1 MKQTC
6 SSEIRIPRILI
17 AAPGSG
23 SGKTL
28 LTCALLRLLGRK
40 GIRAAAYKC
49 GPDFID
55 PMFHKKV
62 LGTPSRNLDLYLA
75 GEEGVRRSFAA
86 GCEGARRSFSAGCED
101 ARRSFAAECEG
112 AQIAIIEGVMGYFDG
127 TGASGMEGSSY
138 HLASVLQAPVLLAA
152 DVRGMSRSA
161 AALIKGFADYGEQK
175 MIRGAFLNRVSPAMA
190 DRISGWLKSEAAI
203 PVLGSLPADETL
215 HIESRHLGLVEPDE
229 IPDLLQKIDRAA
241 DLLEQTL
248 NLELL
253 LEIAKG
259 APVLRVEKESVK
271 APGTVPESDWG
282 DAVPESAWKDST
294 TKSAREDAAAKA
306 SPVTIAVAEDEA
318 FSFYYEDNL
327 ELLEELGAEIVRFSP
342 LHDTSLPEADGLL
355 IGGGYPELRAQ
366 ELAANTFMVSSI
378 RRVAEQGMPM
388 LAECGGFQYLQ
399 EELVDAEGTAY
410 KMCGVLKGSSRIT
423 KKLVRFGY
431 VEVSGEGLY
440 FGSGRAIRGHEF
452 HYSDS
457 TDNGSACRAVKPD
470 GRSWDCMVV
479 QGRITA
485 GYPHLYYRSDPAFA
499 EAFVTECRKFR
510 EERGRN

>member
-1 MKQTC
+1 MKQNY

-28 LTCALLRLLGRK
+28 LTCALLRLLGRR
-40 GIRAAAYKC
+40 GIRAAAFKC

-75 GEEGVRRSFAA
+75 GEDGVRRSFAAGCESTRRSFAAGGEDVRRSFAA
-86 GCEGARRSFSAGCED
+86 GCEGA
-101 ARRSFAAECEG
+101 
-112 AQIAIIEGVMGYFDG
+112 QIAVIEGVMG
-127 TGASGMEGSSY
+127 
-138 HLASVLQAPVLLAA
+138 A

-161 AALIKGFADYGEQK
+161 AALIKGFTDYGEQK

-190 DRISGWLKSEAAI
+190 NRISGWLESEVGI
-203 PVLGSLPADETL
+203 PVLGSFPADDSL
-215 HIESRHLGLVEPDE
+215 RIESRHLGLVEPDE
-229 IPDLLQKIDRAA
+229 VPDLLQKIDHAA

-253 LEIAKG
+253 LEIAQS
-259 APVLRVEKESVK
+259 APVLQVEKMSVK
-271 APGTVPESDWG
+271 EFEA
-282 DAVPESAWKDST
+282 
-294 TKSAREDAAAKA
+294 ARENARNEEA
-306 SPVTIAVAEDEA
+306 PVTIAVAEDEA

-327 ELLEELGAEIVRFSP
+327 ELLEELGAQIVRFSP
-342 LHDTSLPEADGLL
+342 LHDREFPKADGLL
-355 IGGGYPELRAQ
+355 IGGGYPELKAR
-366 ELAANTFMVSSI
+366 ELAANTFMISSI
-378 RRVAEQGMPM
+378 RRAAEQGMPM

-399 EELVDAEGTAY
+399 EKLVDAEGTAHR
-410 KMCGVLKGSSRIT
+410 MCGVLKGCSRMT

-440 FGSGRAIRGHEF
+440 FGSGQVIRGHEF

-457 TDNGSACRAVKPD
+457 TNNGNACRAVKPG

-485 GYPHLYYRSDPAFA
+485 GYPHLYYGSAPEFA
-499 EAFVTECRKFR
+499 EAFVRECRKFR
-510 EERGRN
+510 EERGRK

>member
-1 MKQTC
+1 MKQNH

-28 LTCALLRLLGRK
+28 LTCALLRLFQRK
-40 GIRAAAYKC
+40 GIRAAAFKC

-86 GCEGARRSFSAGCED
+86 GCES
-101 ARRSFAAECEG
+101 
-112 AQIAIIEGVMGYFDG
+112 AQIAVIEGVMGYFDG
-127 TGASGMEGSSY
+127 TGSSGMEGSSY
-138 HLASVLQAPVLLAA
+138 HLASVLQAPVLLAV

-161 AALIKGFADYGEQK
+161 AALIKGFTDYGEQK

-190 DRISGWLKSEAAI
+190 NRISGWLESEVGI
-203 PVLGSLPADETL
+203 PVLGSFPADDSL
-215 HIESRHLGLVEPDE
+215 RIESRHLGLVEPDE
-229 IPDLLQKIDRAA
+229 VPDLLQKIDHAA

-253 LEIAKG
+253 LEIAQS
-259 APVLRVEKESVK
+259 APVLQVEKMSVK
-271 APGTVPESDWG
+271 EFEA
-282 DAVPESAWKDST
+282 
-294 TKSAREDAAAKA
+294 ARENARNEEA
-306 SPVTIAVAEDEA
+306 PVTIAVAEDEA

-327 ELLEELGAEIVRFSP
+327 ELLEELGAQIVRFSP
-342 LHDTSLPEADGLL
+342 LHDREFPKADGLL
-355 IGGGYPELRAQ
+355 IGGGYPELKAR
-366 ELAANTFMVSSI
+366 ELAANTFMISSI
-378 RRVAEQGMPM
+378 RRAAEQGMPI

-399 EELVDAEGTAY
+399 EKLVDSEGIEHH
-410 KMCGVLKGSSRIT
+410 MCGVLKGCSRMT
-423 KKLVRFGY
+423 NKLVRFGY
-431 VEVSGEGLY
+431 LEVSGEGSY
-440 FGSGRAIRGHEF
+440 FGSGRTIRGHEF

-457 TDNGSACRAVKPD
+457 TNNGNACRAVKPD
-470 GRSWDCMVV
+470 GRAWDCMVV

-485 GYPHLYYRSDPAFA
+485 GYPHLYYGSAPEFA
-499 EAFVTECRKFR
+499 EAFVRECRKFR
-510 EERGRN
+510 EERGRK

>member
-1 MKQTC
+1 MKQNY

-28 LTCALLRLLGRK
+28 LTCALLRLLGRR
-40 GIRAAAYKC
+40 GIRAAAFKC

-75 GEEGVRRSFAA
+75 GEDGVRRSFAA
-86 GCEGARRSFSAGCED
+86 GCT
-101 ARRSFAAECEG
+101 G
-112 AQIAIIEGVMGYFDG
+112 AQIAVIEGVMGYFDG
-127 TGASGMEGSSY
+127 TGTSGMEGSSC

-203 PVLGSLPADETL
+203 PVLGSFPLDETL
-215 HIESRHLGLVEPDE
+215 CIESRHLGLVEPDE
-229 IPDLLQKIDRAA
+229 IPDLLQKIDHAA

-253 LEIAKG
+253 LEIAKS
-259 APVLRVEKESVK
+259 APVLRVEEM
-271 APGTVPESDWG
+271 
-282 DAVPESAWKDST
+282 
-294 TKSAREDAAAKA
+294 AREKSSTEV

-327 ELLEELGAEIVRFSP
+327 ELLEELGAEIVSFSP

-378 RRVAEQGMPM
+378 RRAAEQGMPI

-399 EELVDAEGTAY
+399 EKLVDSEGIEHR
-410 KMCGVLKGSSRIT
+410 MCGVLKGFSRMT

-431 VEVSGEGLY
+431 VEVSGEGGY
-440 FGSGRAIRGHEF
+440 FGSGQTIRGHEF

-457 TDNGSACRAVKPD
+457 TNNGSACRAVKPD

-499 EAFVTECRKFR
+499 EAFVAECRKFR

>member
-55 PMFHKKV
+55 PMFHKKVLGTPSRNLDLYLAGEEGVRRSFAV

-282 DAVPESAWKDST
+282 LYQRVIGGMLYRRVPGRILRRRVPERMLQRRPHRSLLLWRKTRLFPST
-294 TKSAREDAAAKA
+294 MR
-306 SPVTIAVAEDEA
+306 TIWNSWRSWERRSCVSRLCMTQA
-318 FSFYYEDNL
+318 FPKPTDFL
-327 ELLEELGAEIVRFSP
+327 LGA
-342 LHDTSLPEADGLL
+342 
-355 IGGGYPELRAQ
+355 
-366 ELAANTFMVSSI
+366 
-378 RRVAEQGMPM
+378 
-388 LAECGGFQYLQ
+388 
-399 EELVDAEGTAY
+399 
-410 KMCGVLKGSSRIT
+410 
-423 KKLVRFGY
+423 
-431 VEVSGEGLY
+431 
-440 FGSGRAIRGHEF
+440 AIR
-452 HYSDS
+452 
-457 TDNGSACRAVKPD
+457 N
-470 GRSWDCMVV
+470 
-479 QGRITA
+479 
-485 GYPHLYYRSDPAFA
+485 
-499 EAFVTECRKFR
+499 
-510 EERGRN
+510 

>member
-138 HLASVLQAPVLLAA
+138 ELATVLQTPVLLTA

-161 AALIKGFADYGEQK
+161 AAMIKGFTDYGEQK
-175 MIRGAFLNRVSPAMA
+175 MICGAFLNRTSAVTAE
-190 DRISGWLKSEAAI
+190 RIEGWLAKEAGI
-203 PVLGSLPADETL
+203 PVLGFFPADDEL
-215 HIESRHLGLVEPDE
+215 RLESRHLGLVEPEE
-229 IPDLLQKIDRAA
+229 IPDLQQKIDHAA
-241 DLLEQTL
+241 DILEVTL
-248 NLELL
+248 NLEALFM
-253 LEIAKG
+253 AAGG
-259 APVLRVEKESVK
+259 APALQVETGNPEEREVSSV
-271 APGTVPESDWG
+271 TV
-282 DAVPESAWKDST
+282 
-294 TKSAREDAAAKA
+294 
-306 SPVTIAVAEDEA
+306 AVAQDEA

-327 ELLEELGAEIVRFSP
+327 ELLEELGAKIVYFSP
-342 LHDTSLPEADGLL
+342 LHDRELPEADGLL
-355 IGGGYPELRAQ
+355 IGGGYPELKAG
-366 ELAANTFMVSSI
+366 ELAANTGMLASI
-378 RRVAEQGMPM
+378 RKAADSGMPI

-399 EELVDAEGTAY
+399 EELVDKEGAVHR
-410 KMCGVLKGSSRIT
+410 MCGVLKGSSRMT
-423 KKLVRFGY
+423 DRLVRFGY

-440 FGSGRAIRGHEF
+440 FGTGRTIRGHEF

-457 TDNGSACRAVKPD
+457 TENGSACKAVKP
-470 GRSWDCMVV
+470 GGKSWDCMVV
-479 QGRITA
+479 QGRIAA
-485 GYPHLYYRSDPAFA
+485 GYPHLYYRSCPAFA
-499 EAFVTECRKFR
+499 ESFVIECGKFR
-510 EERGRN
+510 EEGRK

>member
-1 MKQTC
+1 MKQNY

-28 LTCALLRLLGRK
+28 LTCALLRLLGRR
-40 GIRAAAYKC
+40 GIRAAAFKC

-75 GEEGVRRSFAA
+75 GENGVRRSFAA
-86 GCEGARRSFSAGCED
+86 GCT
-101 ARRSFAAECEG
+101 G
-112 AQIAIIEGVMGYFDG
+112 AQIAVIEGVMGYFDG

-161 AALIKGFADYGEQK
+161 AALIKGFADYGEQR

-203 PVLGSLPADETL
+203 PVLGSFPLDETL
-215 HIESRHLGLVEPDE
+215 CIESRHLGLVEPDE
-229 IPDLLQKIDRAA
+229 IPDLLQKIDHAA

-253 LEIAKG
+253 LEIAKS
-259 APVLRVEKESVK
+259 APVLRVEEM
-271 APGTVPESDWG
+271 
-282 DAVPESAWKDST
+282 
-294 TKSAREDAAAKA
+294 AREKSSTEV

-327 ELLEELGAEIVRFSP
+327 ELLEELGAEIVSFSP

-378 RRVAEQGMPM
+378 RRAAEQGMPI

-399 EELVDAEGTAY
+399 EKLVDSEGIEHR
-410 KMCGVLKGSSRIT
+410 MCGVLKGFSRMT

-431 VEVSGEGLY
+431 VEVSGEGGY
-440 FGSGRAIRGHEF
+440 FGSGQTIRGHEF

-457 TDNGSACRAVKPD
+457 TNNGSACRAVKPD

-499 EAFVTECRKFR
+499 EAFVAECRKFR
-510 EERGRN
+510 EERGRS

>member
-1 MKQTC
+1 
-6 SSEIRIPRILI
+6 
-17 AAPGSG
+17 
-23 SGKTL
+23 
-28 LTCALLRLLGRK
+28 
-40 GIRAAAYKC
+40 
-49 GPDFID
+49 
-55 PMFHKKV
+55 
-62 LGTPSRNLDLYLA
+62 
-75 GEEGVRRSFAA
+75 
-86 GCEGARRSFSAGCED
+86 
-101 ARRSFAAECEG
+101 
-112 AQIAIIEGVMGYFDG
+112 
-127 TGASGMEGSSY
+127 MEGSSC

-175 MIRGAFLNRVSPAMA
+175 MIRGAFLNRVSPAIA

-215 HIESRHLGLVEPDE
+215 RIESRHLGLVEPDE

-253 LEIAKG
+253 LEIAKS
-259 APVLRVEKESVK
+259 APVLQVEKMSVK
-271 APGTVPESDWG
+271 ELEA
-282 DAVPESAWKDST
+282 
-294 TKSAREDAAAKA
+294 ARENARNEEA
-306 SPVTIAVAEDEA
+306 PVTIAVAEDEA

-327 ELLEELGAEIVRFSP
+327 ELLEELGAQIVRFSP
-342 LHDTSLPEADGLL
+342 LHDREIPEADGLL

-378 RRVAEQGMPM
+378 RRAAEQGMPI

-399 EELVDAEGTAY
+399 EKLVDSEGIEHH
-410 KMCGVLKGSSRIT
+410 MCGVLKGCSRMT
-423 KKLVRFGY
+423 NKLVRFGY
-431 VEVSGEGLY
+431 LEVSGEGSY
-440 FGSGRAIRGHEF
+440 FGSGRTIRGHEF

-457 TDNGSACRAVKPD
+457 TNNGNVCRAVKPG

-485 GYPHLYYRSDPAFA
+485 GYPHLYYGSAPEFA
-499 EAFVTECRKFR
+499 EAFVRECRKFR
-510 EERGRN
+510 EERGRK

>member
-1 MKQTC
+1 MKQIN
-6 SSEIRIPRILI
+6 SSEIRIPRIMI

-28 LTCALLRLLGRK
+28 LTCALLRLLQRK
-40 GIRAAAYKC
+40 GIRAAAFKC

-86 GCEGARRSFSAGCED
+86 GCES
-101 ARRSFAAECEG
+101 
-112 AQIAIIEGVMGYFDG
+112 AQIAVIEGVMGYFDG
-127 TGASGMEGSSY
+127 TGSSGMEGSSY
-138 HLASVLQAPVLLAA
+138 HLASVLQAPVLLAV

-161 AALIKGFADYGEQK
+161 AALIKGFTDYGEQK

-190 DRISGWLKSEAAI
+190 NRISGWLESEAGI
-203 PVLGSLPADETL
+203 PVLGSFPADDAL

-229 IPDLLQKIDRAA
+229 VPDLLQKIDHAA

-253 LEIAKG
+253 LEIAQS
-259 APVLRVEKESVK
+259 APVLQVEKMSVK
-271 APGTVPESDWG
+271 EFEA
-282 DAVPESAWKDST
+282 
-294 TKSAREDAAAKA
+294 ARENARNEEA
-306 SPVTIAVAEDEA
+306 PVTIAVAEDEA

-327 ELLEELGAEIVRFSP
+327 ELLEELGAQIVRFSP
-342 LHDTSLPEADGLL
+342 FHDREIPEADGLL

-378 RRVAEQGMPM
+378 RRAAEQGMPM

-399 EELVDAEGTAY
+399 EELMDADGIAHR
-410 KMCGVLKGSSRIT
+410 MCGVLQGCSRMT

-431 VEVSGEGLY
+431 VEVSGEGGY

-457 TDNGSACRAVKPD
+457 TNNGNACKAVKPD
-470 GRSWDCMVV
+470 GRAWDCMVV
-479 QGRITA
+479 QGRIVA

-499 EAFVTECRKFR
+499 EAFVRECRKFR

>member
-49 GPDFID
+49 VPDFID

-62 LGTPSRNLDLYLA
+62 LGTSSRNLDLYLA

-127 TGASGMEGSSY
+127 TGAFGMEGSSY

-175 MIRGAFLNRVSPAMA
+175 MIRGAFLNRVSPAIA

-253 LEIAKG
+253 LEIAKS

-271 APGTVPESDWG
+271 VPGTVPESDWG

-327 ELLEELGAEIVRFSP
+327 ELLEELGAEIVSFSP

-378 RRVAEQGMPM
+378 RRAAEQGMPM

-410 KMCGVLKGSSRIT
+410 KMCGVLKGSSRMT

>member
-1 MKQTC
+1 MKQYY

-28 LTCALLRLLGRK
+28 LTCALLRLLGRR
-40 GIRAAAYKC
+40 GIRAAAFKC

-62 LGTPSRNLDLYLA
+62 LGTSSRNLDLYLA
-75 GEEGVRRSFAA
+75 GEDGVRRSFAA
-86 GCEGARRSFSAGCED
+86 GCT
-101 ARRSFAAECEG
+101 G
-112 AQIAIIEGVMGYFDG
+112 AQIAVIEGVMGYFDG

-203 PVLGSLPADETL
+203 PVLGSFPLDETL
-215 HIESRHLGLVEPDE
+215 CIESRHLGLVEPDE
-229 IPDLLQKIDRAA
+229 IPDLLQKIDHAA

-248 NLELL
+248 NLKLL
-253 LEIAKG
+253 LEIAG
-259 APVLRVEKESVK
+259 DAPVLRVEEM
-271 APGTVPESDWG
+271 
-282 DAVPESAWKDST
+282 
-294 TKSAREDAAAKA
+294 AREKSSTEV

-327 ELLEELGAEIVRFSP
+327 ELLEELGAEIVSFSP

-378 RRVAEQGMPM
+378 RRAAEQGMPI

-399 EELVDAEGTAY
+399 EKLVDSEGIEHR
-410 KMCGVLKGSSRIT
+410 MCGVLKGFSRMT

-431 VEVSGEGLY
+431 VEVSGEGGY
-440 FGSGRAIRGHEF
+440 FGSGQTIRGHEF

-457 TDNGSACRAVKPD
+457 TNNGSACRAVKPD

-499 EAFVTECRKFR
+499 EAFVAECRKFR

>member
-1 MKQTC
+1 MKQIC

-28 LTCALLRLLGRK
+28 LTCALLRLLHRK

-86 GCEGARRSFSAGCED
+86 GCEGA
-101 ARRSFAAECEG
+101 
-112 AQIAIIEGVMGYFDG
+112 QIAVIEGVMGYFDG

-161 AALIKGFADYGEQK
+161 AALIKGFADYGEQR

-203 PVLGSLPADETL
+203 PVLGSFPLGETL
-215 HIESRHLGLVEPDE
+215 CIESRHLGLVEPDE
-229 IPDLLQKIDRAA
+229 IPDLLQKIDHAA

-248 NLELL
+248 NLKLL
-253 LEIAKG
+253 LEIAG
-259 APVLRVEKESVK
+259 DAPVLRVEKERLNKSVT
-271 APGTVPESDWG
+271 A
-282 DAVPESAWKDST
+282 AESAREDSAAV
-294 TKSAREDAAAKA
+294 SAREDAAAKA

-327 ELLEELGAEIVRFSP
+327 ELLEELGAEIVSFSP

-378 RRVAEQGMPM
+378 RRAAEQGMPI

-399 EELVDAEGTAY
+399 EELVDSEGIEHR
-410 KMCGVLKGSSRIT
+410 MCGVLKGFSRMT

-431 VEVSGEGLY
+431 VEVSGEGGY
-440 FGSGRAIRGHEF
+440 FGSGQTIRGHEF

-457 TDNGSACRAVKPD
+457 TDNGNVCRAVKPD

-499 EAFVTECRKFR
+499 EAFVAECRKFR

>member
-1 MKQTC
+1 MKQNY

-28 LTCALLRLLGRK
+28 LTCALLRILGRK
-40 GIRAAAYKC
+40 GIRAAAFKC

-86 GCEGARRSFSAGCED
+86 GCT
-101 ARRSFAAECEG
+101 G
-112 AQIAIIEGVMGYFDG
+112 AQIAVIEGVMGYFDG

-152 DVRGMSRSA
+152 DVCGMSRSA

-175 MIRGAFLNRVSPAMA
+175 MIRGAFLNRVSPAIA
-190 DRISGWLKSEAAI
+190 ERISGWLKSEAAI
-203 PVLGSLPADETL
+203 PVLGSFPAADSL
-215 HIESRHLGLVEPDE
+215 SIESRHLGLVEPDE
-229 IPDLLQKIDRAA
+229 IPDLLQKIDYAA

-253 LEIAKG
+253 LEIAG
-259 APVLRVEKESVK
+259 DAPVLRVEKERLNKSET
-271 APGTVPESDWG
+271 AAE
-282 DAVPESAWKDST
+282 
-294 TKSAREDAAAKA
+294 SAREDAAAKA

-378 RRVAEQGMPM
+378 RRAVEQGMPI

-399 EELVDAEGTAY
+399 EKLVDAEGTAY
-410 KMCGVLKGSSRIT
+410 QMCGVLKGSSRMK

-457 TDNGSACRAVKPD
+457 TDNGSDCRAAKPD

-499 EAFVTECRKFR
+499 EAFVAECRKFR
-510 EERGRN
+510 EEKGRN

>member
-1 MKQTC
+1 MKQNH

-28 LTCALLRLLGRK
+28 LTCALLRLLGRR
-40 GIRAAAYKC
+40 GIRAAAFKC

-75 GEEGVRRSFAA
+75 GEDGVRRSFAA
-86 GCEGARRSFSAGCED
+86 GCT
-101 ARRSFAAECEG
+101 G
-112 AQIAIIEGVMGYFDG
+112 AQIAVIEGVMGYFDG
-127 TGASGMEGSSY
+127 TGASDMEGSSY

-175 MIRGAFLNRVSPAMA
+175 MIRGAFLNRVSPVVA
-190 DRISGWLKSEAAI
+190 DRTCGWLESEAKI

-229 IPDLLQKIDRAA
+229 IPDLLQKIDHAA

-248 NLELL
+248 NLKLL
-253 LEIAKG
+253 LEIAG
-259 APVLRVEKESVK
+259 DAPVLRVEKERLNKSVT
-271 APGTVPESDWG
+271 A
-282 DAVPESAWKDST
+282 AESAREDSAAV
-294 TKSAREDAAAKA
+294 SAREDAAAKA

-327 ELLEELGAEIVRFSP
+327 ELLEELGAEIVSFSP

-378 RRVAEQGMPM
+378 RRAAEQGMPI

-399 EELVDAEGTAY
+399 EELVDSEGIEHR
-410 KMCGVLKGSSRIT
+410 MCGVLKGFSRMT

-431 VEVSGEGLY
+431 VEVSGEGGY
-440 FGSGRAIRGHEF
+440 FGSGQTIRGHEF

-457 TDNGSACRAVKPD
+457 TDNGNVCRAVKPD

-499 EAFVTECRKFR
+499 EAFVAECRKFR

>member
-1 MKQTC
+1 MKQNY

-23 SGKTL
+23 CGKTL
-28 LTCALLRLLGRK
+28 LTCALLRLLQRK
-40 GIRAAAYKC
+40 GIRAAAFKC

-75 GEEGVRRSFAA
+75 GEEGVRRSLAA
-86 GCEGARRSFSAGCED
+86 GCEGA
-101 ARRSFAAECEG
+101 
-112 AQIAIIEGVMGYFDG
+112 QIAVIEGVMGYFDG

-161 AALIKGFADYGEQK
+161 AALIKGFTDYGEKK
-175 MIRGAFLNRVSPAMA
+175 MIRGAFLNRVSPAIA

-215 HIESRHLGLVEPDE
+215 CIESRHLGLVEPDE

-259 APVLRVEKESVK
+259 APVLRVEKERVK
-271 APGTVPESDWG
+271 ASGTVPESDWG
-282 DAVPESAWKDST
+282 DAVPE
-294 TKSAREDAAAKA
+294 SAREDAAAKA

-342 LHDTSLPEADGLL
+342 LHDGEMPEADGLL

-366 ELAANTFMVSSI
+366 ELAANTFMVLSI
-378 RRVAEQGMPM
+378 RRAAEQGMPM

-399 EELVDAEGTAY
+399 EKLVDAEGTAY
-410 KMCGVLKGSSRIT
+410 KMCGVLKGSSRMT

-499 EAFVTECRKFR
+499 EAFVAECRKFR

>member
-62 LGTPSRNLDLYLA
+62 LGTSSRNLDLYLA

-175 MIRGAFLNRVSPAMA
+175 MIRGAFLNRVSPAIA

-253 LEIAKG
+253 LEIAKS

-271 APGTVPESDWG
+271 VPGTVPESDCR
-282 DAVPESAWKDST
+282 DAVPESARKDST
-294 TKSAREDAAAKA
+294 AKSAREDAAAKA

-327 ELLEELGAEIVRFSP
+327 ELLEELGAEIVSFSP

-378 RRVAEQGMPM
+378 RRAAEQGMPM

-410 KMCGVLKGSSRIT
+410 KMCGVLKGSSRMT

>member
-1 MKQTC
+1 MKQNY

-17 AAPGSG
+17 AAPGIG

-28 LTCALLRLLGRK
+28 LTCALLRLLGRR
-40 GIRAAAYKC
+40 GIRAAAFKC

-75 GEEGVRRSFAA
+75 GEDGVRRSFAA
-86 GCEGARRSFSAGCED
+86 GCT
-101 ARRSFAAECEG
+101 G
-112 AQIAIIEGVMGYFDG
+112 AQIAVIEGVMGYFDG
-127 TGASGMEGSSY
+127 TGASDMEGSSY

-161 AALIKGFADYGEQK
+161 AALIKGFADYGEQR

-203 PVLGSLPADETL
+203 PVLGSFPLDETL
-215 HIESRHLGLVEPDE
+215 CIESRHLGLVEPDE
-229 IPDLLQKIDRAA
+229 IPDLLQKIDHAA

-248 NLELL
+248 NLKLL
-253 LEIAKG
+253 LEIAG
-259 APVLRVEKESVK
+259 DAPVLRVEKERLNKSVT
-271 APGTVPESDWG
+271 A
-282 DAVPESAWKDST
+282 AESAREDSAAV
-294 TKSAREDAAAKA
+294 SAREDAAAKA

-327 ELLEELGAEIVRFSP
+327 ELLEELGAEIVSFSP

-378 RRVAEQGMPM
+378 RRAAEQGMPI

-399 EELVDAEGTAY
+399 EELVDSEGIEHR
-410 KMCGVLKGSSRIT
+410 MCGVLKGFSRMT

-431 VEVSGEGLY
+431 VEVSGEGGY
-440 FGSGRAIRGHEF
+440 FGSGQTIRGHEF

-457 TDNGSACRAVKPD
+457 TDNGNVCRAVKPD

-499 EAFVTECRKFR
+499 EAFVAECRKFR

>member
-1 MKQTC
+1 MKQNY

-28 LTCALLRLLGRK
+28 LTCALLRLLGRR
-40 GIRAAAYKC
+40 GIRAAAFKC

-75 GEEGVRRSFAA
+75 GEDGVRRSFAA
-86 GCEGARRSFSAGCED
+86 GCT
-101 ARRSFAAECEG
+101 G
-112 AQIAIIEGVMGYFDG
+112 AQIAVIEGVMGYFDG

-203 PVLGSLPADETL
+203 PVLGSFPLDETL
-215 HIESRHLGLVEPDE
+215 CIESRHLGLVEPDE
-229 IPDLLQKIDRAA
+229 IPDLLQKIDHAA

-248 NLELL
+248 NLKLL
-253 LEIAKG
+253 LEIAG
-259 APVLRVEKESVK
+259 DAPVLRVEEM
-271 APGTVPESDWG
+271 
-282 DAVPESAWKDST
+282 
-294 TKSAREDAAAKA
+294 AREKSSTEV

-327 ELLEELGAEIVRFSP
+327 ELLEELGAEIVSFSP

-378 RRVAEQGMPM
+378 RRAAEQGMPI

-399 EELVDAEGTAY
+399 EKLVDSEGIEHR
-410 KMCGVLKGSSRIT
+410 MCGVLKGFSRMT

-431 VEVSGEGLY
+431 VEVSGEGGY
-440 FGSGRAIRGHEF
+440 FGSGQTIRGHEF

-457 TDNGSACRAVKPD
+457 TNNGSACRAVKPD

-499 EAFVTECRKFR
+499 EAFVAECRKFR

>member
-1 MKQTC
+1 MKQIC

-28 LTCALLRLLGRK
+28 LTCALLRLLHRK

-86 GCEGARRSFSAGCED
+86 GCEGA
-101 ARRSFAAECEG
+101 
-112 AQIAIIEGVMGYFDG
+112 QIAVIEGVMGYFDG

-175 MIRGAFLNRVSPAMA
+175 MIRGAFLNRVSPVVA
-190 DRISGWLKSEAAI
+190 DRTCGWLESEAKI

-229 IPDLLQKIDRAA
+229 IPDLLQKIDHAA

-282 DAVPESAWKDST
+282 DAVPESARKDST
-294 TKSAREDAAAKA
+294 AKSAREDAAAKA

-327 ELLEELGAEIVRFSP
+327 ELLEELGAEIVSFSP

-378 RRVAEQGMPM
+378 RRAAEQGMPM

-410 KMCGVLKGSSRIT
+410 KMCGVLKGSSRMT

-440 FGSGRAIRGHEF
+440 FGSGRAIRN
-452 HYSDS
+452 
-457 TDNGSACRAVKPD
+457 NGNVCRAVKHD
-470 GRSWDCMVV
+470 GRAWDCMVV

-499 EAFVTECRKFR
+499 ETFVAECRKYR
-510 EERGRN
+510 EERGRS

>member
-28 LTCALLRLLGRK
+28 LTCALLRLLHRK

-86 GCEGARRSFSAGCED
+86 GCEGA
-101 ARRSFAAECEG
+101 
-112 AQIAIIEGVMGYFDG
+112 QIAVIEGVMGYFDG
-127 TGASGMEGSSY
+127 TGASGMEGSSC

-190 DRISGWLKSEAAI
+190 DRICGWLESEAAI
-203 PVLGSLPADETL
+203 PVLGSFPLDETL
-215 HIESRHLGLVEPDE
+215 CIESRHLGLVEPDE

-253 LEIAKG
+253 LEIAQS
-259 APVLRVEKESVK
+259 APVLQVEKMSVK
-271 APGTVPESDWG
+271 ELEA
-282 DAVPESAWKDST
+282 
-294 TKSAREDAAAKA
+294 ARENARNEEA
-306 SPVTIAVAEDEA
+306 PVTIAVAEDEA

-327 ELLEELGAEIVRFSP
+327 ELLEELGAQIVRFSP
-342 LHDTSLPEADGLL
+342 LHDREFPKADGLL
-355 IGGGYPELRAQ
+355 IGGGYPELKAR
-366 ELAANTFMVSSI
+366 ELAANTFMISSI
-378 RRVAEQGMPM
+378 RRAAEQGMPI

-399 EELVDAEGTAY
+399 EKLVDSEGIEHH
-410 KMCGVLKGSSRIT
+410 MCGVLKGCSRMT
-423 KKLVRFGY
+423 NKLVRFGY
-431 VEVSGEGLY
+431 LEVSGEGSY
-440 FGSGRAIRGHEF
+440 FGSGRTIRGHEF

-457 TDNGSACRAVKPD
+457 TNNGNACRAVKPD
-470 GRSWDCMVV
+470 GRAWDCMVV

-485 GYPHLYYRSDPAFA
+485 GYPHLYYGSAPEFA
-499 EAFVTECRKFR
+499 EAFVRECRKFR
-510 EERGRN
+510 EERGRK

>member
-1 MKQTC
+1 MKQNY

-28 LTCALLRLLGRK
+28 LTCALLRLLGRR
-40 GIRAAAYKC
+40 GIRAAAFKC

-75 GEEGVRRSFAA
+75 GEDGVRRSFAA
-86 GCEGARRSFSAGCED
+86 GCT
-101 ARRSFAAECEG
+101 G
-112 AQIAIIEGVMGYFDG
+112 AQIAVIEGVMGYFDG
-127 TGASGMEGSSY
+127 TGASDMEGSSY
-138 HLASVLQAPVLLAA
+138 HLASLLQAPVLLAA

-161 AALIKGFADYGEQK
+161 AALIKGFADYGEQR

-203 PVLGSLPADETL
+203 PVLGSFPLDETL
-215 HIESRHLGLVEPDE
+215 CIESRHLGLVEPDE
-229 IPDLLQKIDRAA
+229 IPDLLQKIDHAA

-253 LEIAKG
+253 LEIAG
-259 APVLRVEKESVK
+259 DAPVLRVEKERLNKSVT
-271 APGTVPESDWG
+271 A
-282 DAVPESAWKDST
+282 AESAREDSAAV
-294 TKSAREDAAAKA
+294 SAREDAAAKA

-327 ELLEELGAEIVRFSP
+327 ELLEELGAEIVSFSP

-378 RRVAEQGMPM
+378 RRAAEQGMPI

-399 EELVDAEGTAY
+399 EKLVDSEGIEHR
-410 KMCGVLKGSSRIT
+410 MCGVLKGFSRMT

-431 VEVSGEGLY
+431 VEVSGEGGY
-440 FGSGRAIRGHEF
+440 FGSGQTIRGHEF

-457 TDNGSACRAVKPD
+457 TNNGSVCRAVKPD
-470 GRSWDCMVV
+470 GRAWDCMVV

-499 EAFVTECRKFR
+499 EAFVAECRKFR

>member
-1 MKQTC
+1 MKQIN
-6 SSEIRIPRILI
+6 SSEIRIPRIMI

-28 LTCALLRLLGRK
+28 LTCALLRLLQRK
-40 GIRAAAYKC
+40 GIRAAAFKC

-62 LGTPSRNLDLYLA
+62 LGTPSRNLDLYLT
-75 GEEGVRRSFAA
+75 GEDGVRRSFAA
-86 GCEGARRSFSAGCED
+86 G
-101 ARRSFAAECEG
+101 CEG

-127 TGASGMEGSSY
+127 TGASGMEGSSC

-161 AALIKGFADYGEQK
+161 AALIKGFADYGEQR
-175 MIRGAFLNRVSPAMA
+175 MIRAAFLNRVSPAMA

-203 PVLGSLPADETL
+203 PVLGSFPLDETL
-215 HIESRHLGLVEPDE
+215 RIESRHLGLVEPDE
-229 IPDLLQKIDRAA
+229 IPDFLQKIDHAA

-253 LEIAKG
+253 LEIAKS

-271 APGTVPESDWG
+271 APGTVSESDWR
-282 DAVPESAWKDST
+282 DAVPESARKDST
-294 TKSAREDAAAKA
+294 AKSAREDAAAKA

-318 FSFYYEDNL
+318 FSFCYEDNL
-327 ELLEELGAEIVRFSP
+327 EFLEELGAEIVRFSP

-355 IGGGYPELRAQ
+355 IGGGYPELKAQ
-366 ELAANTFMVSSI
+366 ELAANTLMVSSI
-378 RRVAEQGMPM
+378 RRAAEQGMPM

-399 EELVDAEGTAY
+399 EKLVDSEGIEHR
-410 KMCGVLKGSSRIT
+410 MCGVLKGFSRMT

-431 VEVSGEGLY
+431 VEVSGEGGY
-440 FGSGRAIRGHEF
+440 FGSGQTIRGHEF

-457 TDNGSACRAVKPD
+457 TNNGNVCRAVKPD
-470 GRSWDCMVV
+470 KRAWDCMVV

-499 EAFVTECRKFR
+499 EAFVAECRKFR

>member
-1 MKQTC
+1 MTQSY

-28 LTCALLRLLGRK
+28 LTCALLRLLGRR
-40 GIRAAAYKC
+40 GIRAAAFKC

-86 GCEGARRSFSAGCED
+86 GCK
-101 ARRSFAAECEG
+101 G
-112 AQIAIIEGVMGYFDG
+112 AQIAVIEGVMGYFDG

-138 HLASVLQAPVLLAA
+138 HLASVLQAPVVLAA

-161 AALIKGFADYGEQK
+161 AALIKGFADYGKQK
-175 MIRGAFLNRVSPAMA
+175 MIFGAFLNRVSPVMA
-190 DRISGWLKSEAAI
+190 GRISGWLESEAGI
-203 PVLGSLPADETL
+203 PVLGSFPADGTL
-215 HIESRHLGLVEPDE
+215 RIESRHLGLVEPDE
-229 IPDLLQKIDRAA
+229 IPDLLQKIDHAA
-241 DLLEQTL
+241 DLLEKTL

-253 LEIAKG
+253 LEIAKS
-259 APVLRVEKESVK
+259 APVLRVEEERLNKSET
-271 APGTVPESDWG
+271 AAE
-282 DAVPESAWKDST
+282 
-294 TKSAREDAAAKA
+294 SAREDAKAEGTRNKAAEKA

-342 LHDTSLPEADGLL
+342 LHDDKLPKADGLL
-355 IGGGYPELRAQ
+355 IGGGYPELKAGG
-366 ELAANTFMVSSI
+366 LAANAGMIASV
-378 RRVAEQGMPM
+378 RRAAERGMPI

-399 EELVDAEGTAY
+399 ERLVDTEGNTHQ
-410 KMCGVLKGSSRIT
+410 MCGVLKGSSRMT

-431 VEVSGEGLY
+431 VEVSGDGLY
-440 FGSGRAIRGHEF
+440 FGPGRAIRGHEF

-457 TDNGSACRAVKPD
+457 TDNGNACRAVKPD
-470 GRSWDCMVV
+470 GRAWDCMVV
-479 QGRITA
+479 RGRIAA
-485 GYPHLYYRSDPAFA
+485 GYPHLYYRSNPEFA
-499 EAFVTECRKFR
+499 EAFVRECRKFR
-510 EERGRN
+510 EEKGKRL

>member
-1 MKQTC
+1 M
-6 SSEIRIPRILI
+6 RIPRILI

-28 LTCALLRLLGRK
+28 LTCALLRLLGRR
-40 GIRAAAYKC
+40 GIRAAAFKC

-75 GEEGVRRSFAA
+75 GEDGVRRSFAA
-86 GCEGARRSFSAGCED
+86 GCT
-101 ARRSFAAECEG
+101 G
-112 AQIAIIEGVMGYFDG
+112 AQIAVIEGVMGYFDG
-127 TGASGMEGSSY
+127 TGASDMEGSSY

-161 AALIKGFADYGEQK
+161 AALIKGFADYGEQR

-203 PVLGSLPADETL
+203 PVLGSFPLDETL
-215 HIESRHLGLVEPDE
+215 CIESRHLGLVEPDE
-229 IPDLLQKIDRAA
+229 IPDLLQKIDHAA

-248 NLELL
+248 NLKLL
-253 LEIAKG
+253 LEIAG
-259 APVLRVEKESVK
+259 DAPVLRVEKERLNKSVT
-271 APGTVPESDWG
+271 A
-282 DAVPESAWKDST
+282 AESAREDSAAV
-294 TKSAREDAAAKA
+294 SAREDAAAKA

-327 ELLEELGAEIVRFSP
+327 ELLEELGAEIVSFSP

-378 RRVAEQGMPM
+378 RRAAEQGMPI

-399 EELVDAEGTAY
+399 EELVDSEGIEHR
-410 KMCGVLKGSSRIT
+410 MCGVLKGFSRMT

-431 VEVSGEGLY
+431 VEVSGEGGY
-440 FGSGRAIRGHEF
+440 FGSGQTIRGHEF

-457 TDNGSACRAVKPD
+457 TDNGNVCRAVKPD

-499 EAFVTECRKFR
+499 EAFVAECRKFR